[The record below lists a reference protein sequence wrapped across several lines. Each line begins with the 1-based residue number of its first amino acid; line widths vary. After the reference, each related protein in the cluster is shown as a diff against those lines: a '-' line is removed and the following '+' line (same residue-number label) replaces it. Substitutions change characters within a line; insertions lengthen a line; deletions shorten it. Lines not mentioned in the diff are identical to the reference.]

1 MEKKFELDI
10 KITTK
15 DLFSFMI
22 HHTNTSFSGIFG
34 LILSIGAFVLLFTG
48 YAQGNDMGN
57 LVLLF
62 LGLCF
67 TVINPVMMYK
77 KAMEQVKNNP
87 LYRDPLHYVLDETG
101 VSLVKNDRTESI
113 EWGRILKFKKTSRV
127 FALYTTGVHAVIL
140 PTEGFKEQKEEVE
153 AFIQSKVKGK
163 K

>member
-1 MEKKFELDI
+1 MEKRYELDI

-22 HHTNTSFSGIFG
+22 HHSNTSFSGIFG
-34 LILSIGAFVLLFTG
+34 LILSVGALILLFTG

-67 TVINPVMMYK
+67 TVINPLTMYK
-77 KAMEQVKNNP
+77 KAMDQVKNNP
-87 LYRDPLHYVLDETG
+87 MYRDELHYVLDETG
-101 VSLVKNDRTESI
+101 VSLVKENKTESI
-113 EWGRILKFKKTSRV
+113 EWNRILKFKKTKRV

-140 PTEGFKEQKEEVE
+140 PTEGFEGQREEVE
-153 AFIQSKVKGK
+153 TFIKSKVKGK

>member
-22 HHTNTSFSGIFG
+22 HHSNTSFSGVCG
-34 LILSIGAFVLLFTG
+34 LILSIGAFILLFTG

-67 TVINPVMMYK
+67 TVINPVTMYK
-77 KAMEQVKNNP
+77 KAMDQVKSNP
-87 LYRDPLHYVLDETG
+87 LYRDELHYVLDETG
-101 VSLVKNDRTESI
+101 VSLVKNDKTESI

-140 PTEGFKEQKEEVE
+140 PTKGFEEQKDEVE
-153 AFIQSKVKGK
+153 AYIKTKIKGK